1 MSTYALT
8 NANTGKVEK
17 TFDSLASS
25 EIPGLIDTAH
35 EAYLS
40 WKNNSVA
47 ERATVLAAVAK
58 GFDARKDEL
67 AEIIGREMGK
77 PRADALA
84 EIQLVV
90 DIFNWYATEGP
101 AHLEDSPL
109 NAKGAPVNFVR
120 HDPLGVLLG
129 VMPWNFPYYQLARF
143 TAPNL
148 LVGNTVLMKQASICP
163 VSSAAFEEV
172 LLEANLPKGAYQNL
186 YLNTEDVAHILKD
199 FRVKGVSVTGS
210 ERAGAAVAEL
220 AAQNLKKSV
229 MELGGNDPAI
239 VLTDVENV
247 GKVAETLAGLR
258 FSNAGQ
264 VCTSPKRIIV
274 VEDIYDEFV
283 EAAKTAV
290 ENFVVGDA
298 DDPKTQMGPLSSESA
313 RDDAVERIE
322 QAVKDGATLHAGG
335 KKLDR
340 PGWFMSPA
348 LLTDVDFD
356 DDLSCNELFGPALV
370 VYKVKDEAAAI
381 EFANASEYGLQA
393 SVWTAD
399 MDHGLEVADQIEAGM
414 VLVNEHVVTQA
425 DLPFGGINKSGYGRE
440 LTQWGLLEF
449 TNEKLIRATQLS

>member
-35 EAYLS
+35 KAYLS
-40 WKNNSVA
+40 WKTNSVA
-47 ERATVLAAVAK
+47 ERAKVLAAAAK
-58 GFDARKDEL
+58 GFDARKEEL

-77 PRADALA
+77 PRAEALA

-109 NAKGAPVNFVR
+109 DAEGAPVNFVR

-143 TAPNL
+143 AAPNL

-163 VSSAAFEEV
+163 VSSAVFEEV

-186 YLNTEDVAHILKD
+186 YLNTEDVEHILKD

-239 VLTDVENV
+239 VLADLENV
-247 GKVAETLAGLR
+247 GKVAETLTGLR